1 MALNL
6 TDKQKI
12 VAEVSEQAKG
22 ALSAVVADSCGIT
35 ATKMDALRKSS
46 REAGVYV
53 RIVRNTL
60 LKRAVEGTEF
70 ACMDDVFAGPTL
82 IAFSMKHP
90 GAAARIFKEFAKKE
104 DKFKVKGCAYE
115 GEFIPAD
122 QLDVLASLPTFEEGV
137 AQIMAVLKEAA
148 AGRLVRTIA
157 AVAEMKE
164 TEAPA
169 EAAAP
174 AAEAAPAV

>member
-1 MALNL
+1 M
-6 TDKQKI
+6 
-12 VAEVSEQAKG
+12 
-22 ALSAVVADSCGIT
+22 
-35 ATKMDALRKSS
+35 
-46 REAGVYV
+46 

-137 AQIMAVLKEAA
+137 A
-148 AGRLVRTIA
+148 IA
-157 AVAEMKE
+157 AVAEKKE

>member
-1 MALNL
+1 
-6 TDKQKI
+6 
-12 VAEVSEQAKG
+12 
-22 ALSAVVADSCGIT
+22 
-35 ATKMDALRKSS
+35 MDALRKSS

-90 GAAARIFKEFAKKE
+90 GAAARIFKEFAKN
-104 DKFKVKGCAYE
+104 KGCAYE

-157 AVAEMKE
+157 AVAEKKE

>member
-35 ATKMDALRKSS
+35 ATKMDALRKAS

-82 IAFSMKHP
+82 IAFSMKH
-90 GAAARIFKEFAKKE
+90 
-104 DKFKVKGCAYE
+104 KGCAYE

-157 AVAEMKE
+157 AVAEKKE

>member
-1 MALNL
+1 MSGFDINKLKSISKATMAS
-6 TDKQKI
+6 
-12 VAEVSEQAKG
+12 VS
-22 ALSAVVADSCGIT
+22 
-35 ATKMDALRKSS
+35 
-46 REAGVYV
+46 
-53 RIVRNTL
+53 
-60 LKRAVEGTEF
+60 
-70 ACMDDVFAGPTL
+70 
-82 IAFSMKHP
+82 
-90 GAAARIFKEFAKKE
+90 KKE
-104 DKFKVKGCAYE
+104 EKFKVKGCAYE

-157 AVAEMKE
+157 AVAEKKE

>member
-35 ATKMDALRKSS
+35 ATKMDALRKAS

-60 LKRAVEGTEF
+60 L
-70 ACMDDVFAGPTL
+70 
-82 IAFSMKHP
+82 
-90 GAAARIFKEFAKKE
+90 
-104 DKFKVKGCAYE
+104 
-115 GEFIPAD
+115 
-122 QLDVLASLPTFEEGV
+122 
-137 AQIMAVLKEAA
+137 
-148 AGRLVRTIA
+148 
-157 AVAEMKE
+157 
-164 TEAPA
+164 
-169 EAAAP
+169 
-174 AAEAAPAV
+174 

>member
-1 MALNL
+1 MDALR
-6 TDKQKI
+6 K
-12 VAEVSEQAKG
+12 
-22 ALSAVVADSCGIT
+22 DSCGIT

-104 DKFKVKGCAYE
+104 EKFKVKGCAYE

-137 AQIMAVLKEAA
+137 AKRP
-148 AGRLVRTIA
+148 RLRQKQLLPPQRQLRLFNRFLSPEFIVFN
-157 AVAEMKE
+157 
-164 TEAPA
+164 
-169 EAAAP
+169 
-174 AAEAAPAV
+174 